1 LDDDEENSI
10 TNIGSSK
17 TEEDPVKQKDRLHPG
32 ARMCKDDHPS
42 INHSIVLP
50 VDMVKLEDQT
60 RERLSRA
67 LRRRYQYESNLRP
80 SQEFLLEYVNSK
92 IPLVIMYADL
102 VGSTNMSMTLPAGK
116 MVTIIRSFSYE
127 MSNIIHSHGGLVLK
141 YVGDAVIAFFPP
153 EDNISRACERSL
165 QSARHMLSIIRR
177 GINPVL
183 TQEGYPELKIKIG
196 IDEGESIIIQYGHD
210 KHSPIDILGYSMNKS
225 AKITSLTSANGIMIG
240 ENIFDVLPVELKLQF
255 SEIKFEPEKW
265 KYIKRETGQLFKL
278 YAYNSME

>member
-1 LDDDEENSI
+1 MDNDGNSI
-10 TNIGSSK
+10 TNKGYSK
-17 TEEDPVKQKDRLHPG
+17 TDEGIMKT
-32 ARMCKDDHPS
+32 DDKIRQDAGMSNDGHSS

-50 VDMVKLEDQT
+50 IDMVKLEAQS

-80 SQEFLLEYVNSK
+80 AQEFLLEHVNSK

-102 VGSTNMSMTLPAGK
+102 VGSTNMSMTLPASK

-127 MSNIIHSHGGLVLK
+127 MSNIIHSHGGFVLK
-141 YVGDAVIAFFPP
+141 YVGDAVVAFFPP
-153 EDNISRACERSL
+153 EDNISSACERSL
-165 QSARHMLSIIRR
+165 ESARRMISIIKR

-183 TQEGYPELKIKIG
+183 IQEGYPELKIKIG

-210 KHSPIDILGYSMNKS
+210 KISPIDILGYSMNKS

-240 ENIFDVLPVELKLQF
+240 ENIFNVLPVELKLQF
-255 SEIKFEPEKW
+255 REITFEREKW

-278 YAYNSME
+278 YTYNSME

>member
-10 TNIGSSK
+10 TNKGSSK
-17 TEEDPVKQKDRLHPG
+17 TEEGTIKQKNRLYPS
-32 ARMCKDDHPS
+32 ARMCKDDHHS
-42 INHSIVLP
+42 INRSIVLP
-50 VDMVKLEDQT
+50 VDMVKLEDQA

-153 EDNISRACERSL
+153 EDNISGACERSL
-165 QSARHMLSIIRR
+165 QSARRMISIIRK

-183 TQEGYPELKIKIG
+183 IQEGYPELKIKIG

-210 KHSPIDILGYSMNKS
+210 KISPIDILGYSMNKS

-240 ENIFDVLPVELKLQF
+240 ENIFNALPSELKLQF
-255 SEIKFEPEKW
+255 RETKFEPEKW
-265 KYIKRETGQLFKL
+265 KYINKETGQLFKL